1 MSYPC
6 EIRLKSSRLM
16 MAGLLA
22 GHFSLGLG
30 FLASSLP
37 PAVISLVL
45 AGLATVGVGAFR
57 RWRRDA
63 SLCFVLKPDG
73 LLQIIRDG
81 EPAFEAR
88 ADQGCRDLGW
98 AAWLAWRASVEEG
111 GAAGRRRCGVL
122 MVPRDALS
130 SEDWRRLRIWL
141 RFRAGLADC
150 APGAVSR

>member
-6 EIRLKSSRLM
+6 EIQLKSSRLM

-45 AGLATVGVGAFR
+45 AGLATAGVGAFR

-63 SLCFVLKPDG
+63 SLRFVLKADG
-73 LLQIIRDG
+73 LLQVIREG
-81 EPAFEAR
+81 EPALEAQ
-88 ADQGCRDLGW
+88 ADQGCRDLGG
-98 AAWLAWRASVEEG
+98 ALWLAWRSGVEEG
-111 GAAGRRRCGVL
+111 GAAGRRRRGVL

-141 RFRAGLADC
+141 RFRAELADC
-150 APGAVSR
+150 APRSASR